1 MSAVSGGGGNYISD
15 GAIMAW
21 LAEQQDRIYGDLKG
35 SMDLAETRA
44 KFADELNDIK
54 AGLAEANRNHD
65 FSKVDGQLQA
75 FMDKYA
81 DDPNFAETCEGLKG
95 FAGQIHSD
103 YKGVQD
109 YAVANAK
116 YQTELSEYQATA
128 AKAQSGDMEA
138 VIALANHQAQPPKAP
153 DEPVRFYTKDN
164 IDEWTNQI
172 SDKLDVSGK
181 NDQLTMIHIQELKAT
196 LDQGAQLGSTFISSG
211 DKTSS
216 SIINNIA

>member
-21 LAEQQDRIYGDLKG
+21 LAQQQDRIYGDLKG
-35 SMDLAETRA
+35 SMDLAETQA
-44 KFADELNDIK
+44 KFADDLNDIK
-54 AGLAEANRNHD
+54 AGLADANRKHD
-65 FSKVDGQLQA
+65 FSTVDAQLQD
-75 FMDKYA
+75 FMAKYG
-81 DDPNFAETCEGLKG
+81 DDPNFAETCEGLQG
-95 FAGQIHSD
+95 FADQIHND

-116 YQTELSEYQATA
+116 FQTDLSEYQAII
-128 AKAQSGDMEA
+128 AKAQTGDMEA
-138 VIALANHQAQPPKAP
+138 VVYLANHPEAPKKP
-153 DEPVRFYTKDN
+153 DEPVKSYTKEQV
-164 IDEWTNQI
+164 DEWTGKI
-172 SDKLDVSGK
+172 DGKLDVSGK